1 MVALVAR
8 FVQGFANALTQPSS
22 QSIILIFYS
31 GNLTKAISLIE
42 ISSAIGAASG
52 PFFGSSL
59 NLVFGYEGPF
69 IAFALVYI
77 VMLFLLYNYIPS
89 DQEMVDLSQQ
99 SKTISTNFSA
109 PKQFYKT
116 EMNNDS

>member
-1 MVALVAR
+1 M
-8 FVQGFANALTQPSS
+8 
-22 QSIILIFYS
+22 
-31 GNLTKAISLIE
+31 E

-69 IAFALVYI
+69 ITFALVYI
-77 VMLFLLYNYIPS
+77 VMLFLLYHYIPS
-89 DQEMVDLSQQ
+89 DQEMVDLTQQ
-99 SKTISTNFSA
+99 KNPISTNFSA
-109 PKQFYKT
+109 PKQFNET